1 MEQIKEFNHYYIQK
15 TKGEENPMTIK
26 EQNEKEFNE
35 KPENNI
41 INKEEPQKIVQKSKL
56 RKTSSKRLHS
66 SPKQYQTYKMDYKK
80 KIIEEVSLIFLY

>member
-1 MEQIKEFNHYYIQK
+1 MKIMILKIWK
-15 TKGEENPMTIK
+15 
-26 EQNEKEFNE
+26 FNE

-41 INKEEPQKIVQKSKL
+41 INEEEPQKIVKKSKL

-80 KIIEEVSLIFLY
+80 KIIEEVNIIQLEVGKK

>member
-1 MEQIKEFNHYYIQK
+1 MEQIEEFNHYYIQK
-15 TKGEENPMTIK
+15 TKEEENPMTFK

-41 INKEEPQKIVQKSKL
+41 INEEEPQKIVKKSKL

-80 KIIEEVSLIFLY
+80 KIIEEVSLFLY